1 MMFDEAKKETG
12 RLIELQKRISEK
24 VVLKDS
30 LPFES
35 IRYVAGVDQ
44 AFFKKGGEDFVVS
57 ACVVMGFPSLNVVRG
72 FHTLDRVTF
81 PYIPTFLMFRE
92 GDPAVKA
99 VKTAL
104 KGLENAVVL
113 VDGSGI
119 AHPRKCGLATYIAVE
134 TGLPTIGITKKRL
147 YGEITQTEA
156 EISPLLDNEGAKVIG
171 YTLKPCKRCKHIF
184 ISPGS
189 YISPETSLKIV
200 KACIKKGKL
209 PEPIRL
215 AHNLAAKAKS
225 DYLSD

>member
-1 MMFDEAKKETG
+1 MNADKVKLET
-12 RLIELQKRISEK
+12 LIELQKRISEK

-44 AFFKKGGEDFVVS
+44 AFFKKGGEDYVVS
-57 ACVVMGFPSLNVVRG
+57 ACVVMGFPSLNVVRE
-72 FHTLDRVTF
+72 FHTVDRVTF

-104 KGLENAVVL
+104 EGLENAIVL

-119 AHPRKCGLATYIAVE
+119 AHPRKCGLATYIAVK
-134 TGLPTIGITKKRL
+134 TGIPTVGITKRRL
-147 YGEITQTEA
+147 YGDIADQNLDV
-156 EISPLLDNEGAKVIG
+156 SPLLDREDPRKVLG

-189 YISPETSLKIV
+189 YISPETSLRVV
-200 KACIKKGKL
+200 KASIKKGKL
-209 PEPIRL
+209 PEPIRM